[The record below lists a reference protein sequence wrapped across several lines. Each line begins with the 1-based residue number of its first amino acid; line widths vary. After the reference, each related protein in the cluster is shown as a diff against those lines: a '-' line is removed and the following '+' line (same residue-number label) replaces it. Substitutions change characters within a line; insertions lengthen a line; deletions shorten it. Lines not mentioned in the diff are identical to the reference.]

1 MSYSKPHKVSLEM
14 ADVFEH
20 HTMLFAGESY
30 LSQTGWDM
38 LSEMLGEVEPLMR
51 ATVVHD
57 LMREL
62 YNRNISYD
70 KEIFQNPELIKGYT
84 D

>member
-1 MSYSKPHKVSLEM
+1 MSYGKPHPVALSM
-14 ADVFEH
+14 ADVFEE

-30 LSQTGWDM
+30 LSQTGWDL
-38 LSEMLGEVEPLMR
+38 LSTELGKVDELMR
-51 ATVVHD
+51 ASVISD

-62 YNRNISYD
+62 YNRNVRYD
-70 KEIFQNPELIKGYT
+70 PKVFQDETLIKGYE